1 MKVEIK
7 EACVVEGKKVA
18 KGDVLDVDVRMFQK
32 LISRNL
38 GVDADKKPKAKAS
51 ECHTFANRFANASRL
66 TSPD

>member
-18 KGDVLDVDVRMFQK
+18 KGAVLAVDVRMFQK
-32 LISRNL
+32 LVSRNL

-51 ECHTFANRFANASRL
+51 
-66 TSPD
+66 